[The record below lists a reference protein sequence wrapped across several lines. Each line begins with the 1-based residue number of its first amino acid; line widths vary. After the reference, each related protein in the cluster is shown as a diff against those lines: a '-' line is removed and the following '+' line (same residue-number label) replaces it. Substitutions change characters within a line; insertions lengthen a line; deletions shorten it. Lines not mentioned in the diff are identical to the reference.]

1 MSERIVKEK
10 SKGSVL
16 VVGVDLT
23 DVSEH
28 LLATARQILRD
39 AGEGELHV
47 VHVVPREPFTQRIT
61 NPPRSRD
68 PGEIAGVEAA
78 QWELGRLSAA
88 LADGS
93 KVRVVTH
100 TPIGDPAYEVVRV
113 AREVGASLVLV
124 ETHDDKRL
132 FHVSVATQI
141 VATAPCSVLTLR
153 PQMGEPAL

>member
-1 MSERIVKEK
+1 MSKQTGSAK
-10 SKGSVL
+10 SKASVL

-28 LLATARQILRD
+28 LVSSARQILRGG
-39 AGEGELHV
+39 GEGELHV

-61 NPPRSRD
+61 NPPRSRG
-68 PGEIAGVEAA
+68 PAEISGMEAA
-78 QWELGRLSAA
+78 QWELGRLCAV

-93 KVRVVTH
+93 NVKVTTH
-100 TPIGDPAYEVVRV
+100 TPIGDPAQEVVRV

-124 ETHDDKRL
+124 ETHDDNRL

-141 VATAPCSVLTLR
+141 VAAAPCSVLTLR
-153 PQMGEPAL
+153 AQKAETVA